1 MATKSSRPPPTTI
14 YRTRTTRAEIKSA
27 ADLMLQNA
35 IAQATAPSPAPAL
48 VPGTTFSTA
57 STAISSPDD
66 LPDPFKSFSQSDAS
80 TLLQELTIDERKA
93 SAATPRR
100 STAGMFKAVVS
111 TDLLFLIDTTR
122 SMGSY
127 MEAAKQQVR
136 KIVDEIGKTFFN
148 DAEIRMAVVSY
159 KDHQFNPNVQFL
171 DFTTS
176 VDQVHAFLAGLSI
189 APRYGDRPE
198 DVLGGIQ
205 QAVNAS
211 WKNSTRCMIHIGD
224 APSHGRNLHDMSDT
238 ADRFPTPGTEPHGL
252 TYGPLLKQMI
262 SKRINYVFLRINNTT
277 DRMVFTFSIEYAA
290 ALADTTLL
298 KTNKYY
304 STLTTNVK
312 RNPSGALMFRE
323 VEIGISY
330 STLQRLVVNAVTAS
344 ATRTATRT
352 ASRIRKPGNDSSS
365 GSKLPGIG
373 EEEED
378 DEDDQEDASDPSAL
392 PTETVS
398 PQWEESDW
406 FEETLRMQGFSLSV
420 NHGANTLNEMMER
433 DNNDGLSVL
442 SLTVHKRRL
451 PFAQG
456 NLRMASYART
466 ESSTNPYVAKS
477 FIKKAPQLAYLVEEM
492 RCQALCKAFALE
504 FNALLVDS
512 PRHSIDFIVTA
523 CFKGKSELKS
533 GDESISI
540 EPYIGTDYVKYNT
553 NASWVND
560 SQDPSNEAAQA
571 FSHFTFERSRG
582 AFLTCDLQGIN
593 GLLTDPAVHT
603 RDEDRFPLSET
614 NLNAEGFKFFFATHE
629 CNDICRKL
637 GLKSSRSMI
646 MAGNLDFRSDW
657 PSLSDTLC
665 CSNKLCGK
673 ILRRADTRVSDKYPG
688 YQWCGMCFPQL
699 ESTTEMEVCRA
710 DAPYHQ
716 FELSRFFHESQGQKV
731 PQMCPEHDDEQNR
744 FSMFMAIPATPAMLG
759 GWAGAGAGAGG
770 GGGTG
775 GDFSMFSSMAAPS
788 KPAASISTQA
798 DASLVALWDKLASA
812 TVNLEDD

>member
-35 IAQATAPSPAPAL
+35 IAQAAAPSPAPAL
-48 VPGTTFSTA
+48 APGTTFSTA

-66 LPDPFKSFSQSDAS
+66 VPDPFKPFSQSDAS
-80 TLLQELTIDERKA
+80 SLLQELTIDERKA
-93 SAATPRR
+93 SVAIPRQ

-111 TDLLFLIDTTR
+111 TDLLFLLDTTR

-136 KIVDEIGKTFFN
+136 KIVDEIGKAFFN
-148 DAEIRMAVVSY
+148 EAEIRMAVASY
-159 KDHQFNPNVQFL
+159 KDHQFSPNVQFL

-176 VDQVHAFLAGLSI
+176 VDQVHSFLAGLSI
-189 APRYGDRPE
+189 APWYGDRPE

-211 WKNSTRCMIHIGD
+211 WKNPTRCMIHIGD

-238 ADRFPTPGTEPHGL
+238 ADRFPNPGTEPHGL

-277 DRMVFTFSIEYAA
+277 DRMAFTFSNEYAA

-304 STLTTNVK
+304 STLSTNVQ

-323 VEIGISY
+323 VELGITLSA
-330 STLQRLVVNAVTAS
+330 LQRLVVNAVTAS

-352 ASRIRKPGNDSSS
+352 ASRIRKPGNDSSP
-365 GSKLPGIG
+365 GSKLSGIG
-373 EEEED
+373 EEDD
-378 DEDDQEDASDPSAL
+378 DEDDQEDANDPSAL
-392 PTETVS
+392 PIETVS

-406 FEETLRMQGFSLSV
+406 FEETLSMQGFSLNV

-433 DNNDGLSVL
+433 DNNDGLSML
-442 SLTVHKRRL
+442 MLTIYKRRL
-451 PFAQG
+451 PFAKG
-456 NLRMASYART
+456 KLRMASYART
-466 ESSTNPYVAKS
+466 VSSTNSYVAKS
-477 FIKKAPQLAYLVEEM
+477 FIKKAPQIAYLVEDM

-512 PRHSIDFIVTA
+512 SRHSIDFIATA

-533 GDESISI
+533 GDELISI
-540 EPYIGTDYVKYNT
+540 EPYIGVDYVKYNT
-553 NASWVND
+553 NAGWVND
-560 SQDPSNEAAQA
+560 FQDPSNEAAQA

-582 AFLTCDLQGIN
+582 AFLASDLQGVN
-593 GLLTDPAVHT
+593 GLLTDPVIHT
-603 RDEDRFPLSET
+603 RDENRFPLSKA
-614 NLNAEGFKFFFATHE
+614 NLGVDGFKFFFATHE

-637 GLKSSRSMI
+637 GLKSSRLMI
-646 MAGNLDFRSDW
+646 TSGNYDFRSDW
-657 PSLSDTLC
+657 PSLPDTLC

-699 ESTTEMEVCRA
+699 ESTTEMEDCRA
-710 DAPYHQ
+710 PVPHHQ
-716 FELSRFFHESQGQKV
+716 FALSRFFHESQGKRA
-731 PQMCPEHDDEQNR
+731 PRMCPEHDNEQNR

-759 GWAGAGAGAGG
+759 GWAGAGAGAGA
-770 GGGTG
+770 GTG
-775 GDFSMFSSMAAPS
+775 GAFSMLSSMAAPS
-788 KPAASISTQA
+788 KPAASKTTQA

-812 TVNLEDD
+812 TVNLGDD